1 MKKNANWWFVMRKSK
16 PQKLLRIMKL
26 IFLMCVWHR
35 DLCFGQ
41 IFGSTADYDAIGRDR
56 IKGGV

>member
-1 MKKNANWWFVMRKSK
+1 MKKNANWRFVMRKNK

-26 IFLMCVWHR
+26 IFLMCVCIVTSVSAKV
-35 DLCFGQ
+35 LGP
-41 IFGSTADYDAIGRDR
+41 TADYNAIGRDR